1 MGCYLKHSTRLFRN
15 IRNMCDLCCVV
26 SFTGNM
32 LIILFHPLVGI
43 PKEKKIGEIKWAN
56 SHWMSLKPRGDRKDG
71 TKQRK
76 TPEPLKSGV
85 SLINMEPQNAK

>member
-1 MGCYLKHSTRLFRN
+1 MGSYLKHSTRLFRN
-15 IRNMCDLCCVV
+15 IRNMCDLWCVV
-26 SFTGNM
+26 SFTGHM

-71 TKQRK
+71 TKQQK

-85 SLINMEPQNAK
+85 SLINMEPQSAK